1 VANGNNGIPVW
12 SSEFRVPSS
21 EFGSRTWKDLTRNSN
36 SELETRNSK
45 LENLTS
51 VAERSIY
58 QLQSLSFDPWPFQ
71 KPSAMIAH
79 LSGTLLSKQAT
90 SVILDVGGVGYEI
103 TIPVS
108 TFYDLEEPGSNV
120 QLRIYTHVREDA
132 LQLYGFKTARER
144 ELFLRLISVS
154 GIGPKL
160 GITLLSGMSADE
172 MIASIRTNNL
182 ARLTLI
188 PGVGRKTAER
198 LVMELRDKVASLSS
212 AELEEELGAKTT
224 AGTPVTTEDS
234 MRSDVLSALLNLG
247 YQRNSAEKAVASA
260 LDEGG
265 DISVEV
271 ILRRSLRKLARV

>member
-1 VANGNNGIPVW
+1 
-12 SSEFRVPSS
+12 
-21 EFGSRTWKDLTRNSN
+21 
-36 SELETRNSK
+36 
-45 LENLTS
+45 
-51 VAERSIY
+51 
-58 QLQSLSFDPWPFQ
+58 
-71 KPSAMIAH
+71 MIAH

-90 SVILDVGGVGYEI
+90 SVILDVAGVGYEV

-108 TFYDLEEPGSNV
+108 TFYELEEPGASI

-212 AELEEELGAKTT
+212 TELEEELGEKTRECIT
-224 AGTPVTTEDS
+224 HGRYNAFRRAIGPLEPGLSTGCRGKSSHLGAERGKRHFCRVNLTTEPAQAGKR
-234 MRSDVLSALLNLG
+234 M
-247 YQRNSAEKAVASA
+247 
-260 LDEGG
+260 
-265 DISVEV
+265 ISV
-271 ILRRSLRKLARV
+271 ILLSRIPNRFLL